1 MIFLGSLL
9 AFVAA
14 FTLIIG
20 ALAWTRRLP
29 GNKYIGIKIPEV
41 RKSKEVWDTAHQFAG
56 PLWVAAG
63 VSLAVASAPPFSG
76 VSWLLLI
83 TLIGTIAAIYFFGL
97 GASIGAR
104 TAGVM
109 EATSNNESNNGGCC
123 GGADAPKE
131 TATTAST
138 TAASPTEPQDATE
151 DTGCSTEGCGSCTS
165 NACSTATN
173 IDLDALKRAA
183 QSADQT

>member
-9 AFVAA
+9 AFAAA

-29 GNKYIGIKIPEV
+29 GNKYIGIKVPEV

-76 VSWLLLI
+76 VSWLLLV
-83 TLIGTIAAIYFFGL
+83 TLIGTIAALYFFGL

-109 EATSNNESNNGGCC
+109 EAASDNKSDGGSCC
-123 GGADAPKE
+123 GGVGPEDEA
-131 TATTAST
+131 ATTAST
-138 TAASPTEPQDATE
+138 SATSDGKPQGVG
-151 DTGCSTEGCGSCTS
+151 DTGCSSEGCGSCTS

-183 QSADQT
+183 QSTDQS

>member
-9 AFVAA
+9 AFAAA

-20 ALAWTRRLP
+20 ALAWARQLP
-29 GNKYIGIKIPEV
+29 GNKYIGIKVPEV

-83 TLIGTIAAIYFFGL
+83 SLIGTIAAVYFFGL

-109 EATSNNESNNGGCC
+109 EATSNNESDSDGCC
-123 GGADAPKE
+123 GGAGPKE
-131 TATTAST
+131 ESTNASA
-138 TAASPTEPQDATE
+138 TAASSTEPQDTAK
-151 DTGCSTEGCGSCTS
+151 DTGCSSEGCGSCTS
-165 NACSTATN
+165 NACNTATN

-183 QSADQT
+183 QSADQS